1 MWHNMFKVEG
11 AFIVNVKNKKV
22 FDVHGGADQENRN
35 AIVWSKHGGV
45 N

>member
-11 AFIVNVKNKKV
+11 TFIVNVKNKKV

-35 AIVWSKHGGV
+35 AIVWNKHGGV